1 LARTLSHYETEVTIV
16 NEHGLHARPVTKF
29 VQLAN
34 QYDSKIEVSNGE
46 LAVDGKSVMSM
57 MCLAATRGT
66 SLRIRAEG
74 PDAAEAVRALAGLV
88 ASKFGEE

>member
-1 LARTLSHYETEVTIV
+1 MTIV